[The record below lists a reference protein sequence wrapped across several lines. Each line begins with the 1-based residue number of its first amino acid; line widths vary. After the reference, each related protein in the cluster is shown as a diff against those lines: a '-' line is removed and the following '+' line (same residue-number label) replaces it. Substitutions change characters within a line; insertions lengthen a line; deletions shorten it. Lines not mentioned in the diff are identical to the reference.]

1 MVLARASVCVV
12 EQVPQNDCCQYLCPQ
27 SELWL
32 PPVSPEG
39 SPRQA
44 SGSDPVQSTS
54 VQSSPVQF
62 SPA

>member
-12 EQVPQNDCCQYLCPQ
+12 EQVPKNDCCQYLCPQ
-27 SELWL
+27 SEHWL
-32 PPVSPEG
+32 PPVSPGG

-44 SGSDPVQSTS
+44 SGSDPVQSTP

-62 SPA
+62 NLA